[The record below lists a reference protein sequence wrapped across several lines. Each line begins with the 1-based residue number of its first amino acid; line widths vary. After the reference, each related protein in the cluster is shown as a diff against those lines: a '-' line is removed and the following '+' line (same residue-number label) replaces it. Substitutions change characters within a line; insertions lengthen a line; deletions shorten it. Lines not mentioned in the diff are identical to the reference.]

1 MYRRKDREASLIEPK
16 SQAKTCSAHAE
27 ILQQNEER
35 TVYRL
40 RETDGEVC
48 ITAYPV
54 IPGIE
59 LAYHDVH
66 APSYRLAEPN
76 AAGLIEIQHCRE
88 GRAEYCCG
96 GEHYFLAPGDLSVV
110 RRAAIEGEVEFPT
123 GHYHG
128 ITVTL
133 DPALAPDCLSCI
145 LQDVD
150 VRPSVLAEKF
160 FADSECFVSRSSAR
174 VEHIFSELYAVP
186 AGIRRGYFKVKVL
199 ELLLFLSALDVAH
212 EKHGYTAAQVRLA
225 RAARDALLAS
235 TEDDVTISA
244 LAQELGAS
252 PSQLAASFRGVYGM
266 TPAAFLRA
274 QKMHSAAQL
283 LRTSDRTVLDIA
295 GQFGYDNASKFAK
308 AFRSVIGVSPSA
320 YRAGA
325 DSDSCAPTAEKA
337 E

>member
-1 MYRRKDREASLIEPK
+1 MNPEKKLYGEH
-16 SQAKTCSAHAE
+16 TE
-27 ILQQNEER
+27 ILEQNNER
-35 TVYRL
+35 TVCRI
-40 RETDGEVC
+40 RKADGEAR
-48 ITAYPV
+48 ITLYPV
-54 IPGIE
+54 FPGIE

-66 APSYRLAEPN
+66 APSCCLSGPN
-76 AAGLIEIQHCRE
+76 AAGRLAIRHCRE
-88 GRAEYCCG
+88 GRIEYCCG
-96 GEHYFLAPGDLSVV
+96 GEHYFLSPGDLAVV
-110 RRAAIEGEVEFPT
+110 RCAAIEGEAQFPT

-133 DPALAPDCLSCI
+133 DPSLAPDCLSCI
-145 LQDVD
+145 LQDVN
-150 VRPSVLAEKF
+150 VRPGALAEKF

-186 AGIRRGYFKVKVL
+186 ADIRRGYFKVKVL
-199 ELLLFLSALDVAH
+199 ELLLFLSTLDVSH
-212 EKHGYTAAQVRLA
+212 EKRGYTAFQVRLA
-225 RAARDALLAS
+225 RAARDRLLES
-235 TEDDVTISA
+235 TEEDVTIST
-244 LAQELGAS
+244 LAQALGAS

-274 QKMHSAAQL
+274 QKMHGAAQL

-325 DSDSCAPTAEKA
+325 DSDSCAPPGEKT